1 MKNIILFMMLFVLT
15 MISYGQT
22 DVHNI
27 TTRPY
32 INISFIDDT
41 TLMVTSSK
49 YQTIVDESDS
59 LEWNRLVDEIN
70 KRDYLVIKVKPVN
83 KEYRVVLLTYVYDV
97 RQPPRG
103 STGPGQNRSNTVQ
116 YRSNRGQN
124 WENRLQK
131 VYNTIY
137 ITYDNGIV
145 SIK

>member
-1 MKNIILFMMLFVLT
+1 MLFVLT
-15 MISYGQT
+15 MTLYGQT

-49 YQTIVDESDS
+49 YQTIVDDSDS
-59 LEWNRLVDEIN
+59 LEWVRLVDEIN
-70 KRDYLVIKVKPVN
+70 KKDYLVIKVKPVN

-103 STGPGQNRSNTVQ
+103 MTGPGQN
-116 YRSNRGQN
+116 RSNRGQN

-145 SIK
+145 LIK